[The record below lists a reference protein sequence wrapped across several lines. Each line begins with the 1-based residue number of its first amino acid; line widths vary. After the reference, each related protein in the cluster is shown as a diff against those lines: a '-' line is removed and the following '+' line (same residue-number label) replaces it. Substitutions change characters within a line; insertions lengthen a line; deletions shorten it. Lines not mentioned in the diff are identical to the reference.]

1 MRRPRGGNMRAI
13 EKEFIQLGSLKAAGA
28 LPATS
33 CERYEYLKKKC
44 KFYKDL
50 DMQRGYYKRTGY
62 MLNMLK
68 LVTIARQMNEQGL
81 KITAKTLSENAC
93 VPAEIVFPVFQFVL
107 EEL

>member
-1 MRRPRGGNMRAI
+1 MRAI
-13 EKEFIQLGSLKAAGA
+13 EKEFIQLDSLNSAGA
-28 LPATS
+28 LPAAS
-33 CERYEYLKKKC
+33 RERYEHLEKKC

>member
-1 MRRPRGGNMRAI
+1 MRAI
-13 EKEFIQLGSLKAAGA
+13 EKEFLQLDSLNEAGA
-28 LPATS
+28 LPAS
-33 CERYEYLKKKC
+33 SRDRYEHLKKKC

-62 MLNMLK
+62 ILNMLK

-81 KITAKTLSENAC
+81 KITAKTLSENAG
-93 VPAEIVFPVFQFVL
+93 VPAEITSSVFQFVL